1 VVPSSAGT
9 KEEIARGTIAIG
21 HVIVEC
27 VEAASI
33 DVYLGNELLVFN
45 TWCYPPDVG
54 VEQSM
59 DNLSLPVTIEEDKP
73 FF

>member
-1 VVPSSAGT
+1 VVPSSAAIKG
-9 KEEIARGTIAIG
+9 EIGRGTIAIG

-27 VEAASI
+27 VEAVGI
-33 DVYLGNELLVFN
+33 DVYLGNELLVFK
-45 TWCYPPDVG
+45 TWRYPPDVG